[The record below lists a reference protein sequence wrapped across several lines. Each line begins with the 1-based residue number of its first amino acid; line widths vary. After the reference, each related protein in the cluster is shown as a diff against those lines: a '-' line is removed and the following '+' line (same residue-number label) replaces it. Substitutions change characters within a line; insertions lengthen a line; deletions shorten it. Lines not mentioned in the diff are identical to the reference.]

1 MWWSSSFWCRVAVAL
16 LLLMCRC
23 GRYPPS
29 SGVGRADASAVRSGG
44 SGGGGDEKN
53 GATAGGGSRWKH
65 KGVGIGLGSGGGG
78 GGSSHRWPNAA
89 GRRTEMDL
97 NVGLL
102 MPKTSF
108 KVRGY
113 LRAIH
118 DAIQV
123 INKAY
128 KKNRTTNFS
137 KIYDFEER
145 NVRSQM
151 MSLTPSPT
159 GRPQIHNTT
168 LITTVLLHILYD
180 CTWI

>member
-1 MWWSSSFWCRVAVAL
+1 VAVAL

-29 SGVGRADASAVRSGG
+29 SQWPSAGRADASAVRSGG
-44 SGGGGDEKN
+44 GGGGAGENDGGGHASG
-53 GATAGGGSRWKH
+53 GAAVGGSRWKH
-65 KGVGIGLGSGGGG
+65 KGVGIGLGGGSGVR
-78 GGSSHRWPNAA
+78 SSHRRPK
-89 GRRTEMDL
+89 TEMDL

-108 KVRGY
+108 GVRGY

-137 KIYDFEER
+137 KIYDFEEK

-159 GRPQIHNTT
+159 GRC
-168 LITTVLLHILYD
+168 D
-180 CTWI
+180 

>member
-1 MWWSSSFWCRVAVAL
+1 MWWPSWFRVAVAL
-16 LLLMCRC
+16 LLLMCCC

-29 SGVGRADASAVRSGG
+29 SRWPSAGRADASAVRSGG
-44 SGGGGDEKN
+44 GGGGGGGEKDR
-53 GATAGGGSRWKH
+53 GGAGGGGGAVGGGRWKH
-65 KGVGIGLGSGGGG
+65 KGVGVGLGGSGR
-78 GGSSHRWPNAA
+78 SSHRRPNA
-89 GRRTEMDL
+89 GDKRPEMAL
-97 NVGLL
+97 NVGML

-108 KVRGY
+108 GVRGY

-118 DAIQV
+118 DAIQG

-128 KKNRTTNFS
+128 KKNHSTNFS

-159 GRPQIHNTT
+159 GRYDSI
-168 LITTVLLHILYD
+168 VL
-180 CTWI
+180 

>member
-1 MWWSSSFWCRVAVAL
+1 MWWPSWFRAAVAL
-16 LLLMCRC
+16 LLLMCCC

-29 SGVGRADASAVRSGG
+29 SRWPSVGWADASAVRSGG
-44 SGGGGDEKN
+44 GGSEKDRSGASGGAVGEG
-53 GATAGGGSRWKH
+53 RWKH
-65 KGVGIGLGSGGGG
+65 KGVGIGLDGGGVR
-78 GGSSHRWPNAA
+78 SSRRRPTAA
-89 GRRTEMDL
+89 NRRPEMDL
-97 NVGLL
+97 NVGML

-108 KVRGY
+108 GVRGY

-118 DAIQV
+118 DAIQG

-128 KKNRTTNFS
+128 KKNHTTNFS

-159 GRPQIHNTT
+159 GRC
-168 LITTVLLHILYD
+168 D
-180 CTWI
+180 